1 VFARVRIAKMTQLE
15 FNVFFGGKLFYA
27 FYMFLLP
34 ALYGSHTARS
44 FIVLYMVSQVLSHPL
59 LRQQSY

>member
-1 VFARVRIAKMTQLE
+1 MTQLE

-44 FIVLYMVSQVLSHPL
+44 FIVLYMVSQVLSQSL
-59 LRQQSY
+59 LMQESY